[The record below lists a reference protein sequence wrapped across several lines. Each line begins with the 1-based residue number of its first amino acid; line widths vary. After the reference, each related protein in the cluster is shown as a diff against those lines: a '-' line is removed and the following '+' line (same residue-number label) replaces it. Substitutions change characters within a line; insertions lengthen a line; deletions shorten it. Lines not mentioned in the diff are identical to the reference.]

1 MFPENGELKENP
13 PFMKGEIVSRSTANT
28 APQTQ
33 KRCCFIEAS
42 QVKSTFPVS
51 MTLFVKCFADSLA
64 PLSLSE

>member
-1 MFPENGELKENP
+1 MFPGNRELKDHP
-13 PFMKGEIVSRSTANT
+13 PFMKGGTVSRSTTNT

-42 QVKSTFPVS
+42 QATSTFPLSVI
-51 MTLFVKCFADSLA
+51 LFVKCFADSLA